1 MPPRGEEMGR
11 RGRGPRDLGVWGEKA
26 CEQDE
31 DGVCVQGP
39 VGEATVARV
48 TGEGLMVDRNG

>member
-1 MPPRGEEMGR
+1 MGR